1 MERAVSFD
9 SVRPNTDILNGWMVG
24 GSSSSLWVY
33 PWVTLSRNRQESST
47 VQGLLYFLSLPL
59 QMNYKITK
67 TLEAEFASSSLC
79 MCVLDAQSCDPIDCS
94 PPGSSVHGISQGRM
108 LEWVAISSSR
118 GSSWLRDQ
126 TQVFCVGRQILYH
139 WATWEDTEPPG
150 KPLNNLSYHLLNIF
164 CLPNRTLNVF
174 HRYSHPV
181 KSSAK

>member
-33 PWVTLSRNRQESST
+33 TWVTLSRNRQESST

-108 LEWVAISSSR
+108 LEWVAVSSSR
-118 GSSWLRDQ
+118 GSSWPRDW
-126 TQVFCVGRQILYH
+126 TWVSHIAGGFFTI
-139 WATWEDTEPPG
+139 WATKEPP
-150 KPLNNLSYHLLNIF
+150 PLIAY
-164 CLPNRTLNVF
+164 
-174 HRYSHPV
+174 
-181 KSSAK
+181 